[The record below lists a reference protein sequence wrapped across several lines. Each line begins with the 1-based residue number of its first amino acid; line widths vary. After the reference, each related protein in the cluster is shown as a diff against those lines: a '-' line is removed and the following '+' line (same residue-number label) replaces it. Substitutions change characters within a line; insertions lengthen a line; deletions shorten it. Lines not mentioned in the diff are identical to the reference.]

1 MPNRHILN
9 LVVNSHTNTA
19 ISGTPAPEARF
30 PYSLTIR
37 TSFYDVP
44 TSQFTHFVHE
54 LASSTSQ
61 SLLGAQP
68 PNPCPRTFTNVLY
81 TNVYL
86 VFFFFLS
93 RFKVHLNILLPVSF
107 KISPTSLNFNN
118 NSVSYPQ
125 NNISSTLLL
134 QALSNSDQLTLI
146 FIVDPSSKLS
156 TDMGTAQLPL

>member
-1 MPNRHILN
+1 MSKLEEEI
-9 LVVNSHTNTA
+9 
-19 ISGTPAPEARF
+19 I
-30 PYSLTIR
+30 YSKR

-44 TSQFTHFVHE
+44 TSQFTHFIHE

-68 PNPCPRTFTNVLY
+68 PNPCPRTFTNILY

-86 VFFFFLS
+86 VFFFFFLS

-107 KISPTSLNFNN
+107 KICPTSLNFNN

-125 NNISSTLLL
+125 NNISST
-134 QALSNSDQLTLI
+134 SSSLI
-146 FIVDPSSKLS
+146 QFRSTYSHFHSRPITHVFYRYGYSSRSIVDSL
-156 TDMGTAQLPL
+156 